1 MFGLQK
7 SLPFL
12 RLSLS
17 LNKIRIDGLRA
28 PQMTGTTVRATLPG
42 HAAQVCLII
51 GHDYFHC

>member
-28 PQMTGTTVRATLPG
+28 PQMSGSVVRTTLPG
-42 HAAQVCLII
+42 QAAQVRIVTRYRHFLP
-51 GHDYFHC
+51 